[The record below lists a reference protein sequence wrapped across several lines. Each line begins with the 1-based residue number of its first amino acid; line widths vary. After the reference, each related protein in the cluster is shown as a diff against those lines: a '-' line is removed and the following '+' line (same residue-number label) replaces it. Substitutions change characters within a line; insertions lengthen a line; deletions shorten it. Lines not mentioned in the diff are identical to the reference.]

1 MPNGSTLLT
10 MFLKNSKILSKDRA
24 RYYGTEMEGCRCL
37 NLLIDSGA
45 DPNTRIDSQPL
56 LDYCLEKGMVQEN
69 GSSEEFILHLI
80 QKADISTA
88 GSNGNFPLHQALTK
102 EGEVIGHSSPL
113 AQLSRHWLPEGPI

>member
-10 MFLKNSKILSKDRA
+10 MLLKNSKILSKDRA
-24 RYYGTEMEGCRCL
+24 RSYGTEMEEGCRCL

-56 LDYCLEKGMVQEN
+56 LDYCLEN
-69 GSSEEFILHLI
+69 GPSEEFILHLT

-88 GSNGNFPLHQALTK
+88 RSNGNFPLHHALTMQ
-102 EGEVIGHSSPL
+102 GEVIGHSSPL
-113 AQLSRHWLPEGPI
+113 AQLSRHSFPEGPM